1 MRYNIITERGGLK
14 MLLLLIVLSFIT
26 FLFGII
32 CRVMWHKN
40 NKDILFN
47 YYRVCSWFLFAAD
60 IGLIILLS
68 SAFN

>member
-1 MRYNIITERGGLK
+1 
-14 MLLLLIVLSFIT
+14 MLLLLIVLSFIP

>member
-1 MRYNIITERGGLK
+1 
-14 MLLLLIVLSFIT
+14 MLLLLVVLSFIT

-32 CRVMWHKN
+32 CRVMWLKN

-47 YYRVCSWFLFAAD
+47 YYRVCSWFLFATT
-60 IGLIILLS
+60 IGLIILLT

>member
-1 MRYNIITERGGLK
+1 
-14 MLLLLIVLSFIT
+14 MLLLLVVLSFIT

-32 CRVMWHKN
+32 CRVVWYKN

-47 YYRVCSWFLFAAD
+47 YYRVCSWFLFAAT

>member
-1 MRYNIITERGGLK
+1 
-14 MLLLLIVLSFIT
+14 MLLLVVLSFIT
-26 FLFGII
+26 FLFGIF

-47 YYRVCSWFLFAAD
+47 YYRVCSWFLFATAT
-60 IGLIILLS
+60 GLIILLS

>member
-1 MRYNIITERGGLK
+1 
-14 MLLLLIVLSFIT
+14 MLLLLVVLSFIT

-47 YYRVCSWFLFAAD
+47 YYRVCSWFLFAAT
-60 IGLIILLS
+60 IWLIILLS

>member
-1 MRYNIITERGGLK
+1 
-14 MLLLLIVLSFIT
+14 MLLRLVVLSFIT

-40 NKDILFN
+40 NKDILFD
-47 YYRVCSWFLFAAD
+47 YYRVCSWFLFTAT

>member
-1 MRYNIITERGGLK
+1 

-47 YYRVCSWFLFAAD
+47 YYRVCSWFLFAVD

>member
-1 MRYNIITERGGLK
+1 
-14 MLLLLIVLSFIT
+14 MLLLLVVLSFIT

-32 CRVMWHKN
+32 CRVMWLKN

-47 YYRVCSWFLFAAD
+47 YYRVCSWFLFAAA

-68 SAFN
+68 AASNYFN

>member
-1 MRYNIITERGGLK
+1 M
-14 MLLLLIVLSFIT
+14 LLLIVLSFIT

-32 CRVMWHKN
+32 CRVMWLKN

-47 YYRVCSWFLFAAD
+47 YYRVCSWFLFAAA
-60 IGLIILLS
+60 IGLIILLT